1 MFLIAVTSFEYDED
15 SSSKTYFHFGAA
27 AAARKKSLFCFFP
40 FNAWEP
46 ENENHI
52 LLRQKQIKRSL
63 KYKSSAFNELHN
75 ANWNHSINYAM
86 REKRKNPLKL
96 KHLLLAFK
104 VINIQNVANEVMRR
118 RWWRRRL
125 SKFFCIPLN

>member
-46 ENENHI
+46 ENGNHI
-52 LLRQKQIKRSL
+52 LSQQKVNKKKSQIQIYS
-63 KYKSSAFNELHN
+63 F
-75 ANWNHSINYAM
+75 
-86 REKRKNPLKL
+86 
-96 KHLLLAFK
+96 
-104 VINIQNVANEVMRR
+104 
-118 RWWRRRL
+118 
-125 SKFFCIPLN
+125 